1 MVIRLKF
8 VFGTTVRIVTTNVIV
23 SKVSDIIVGE
33 KMYIRMRGM
42 VMKIKRRLGTSER
55 INEKFVSLPMT
66 YESVSE
72 MC

>member
-23 SKVSDIIVGE
+23 SKISDIIVGE